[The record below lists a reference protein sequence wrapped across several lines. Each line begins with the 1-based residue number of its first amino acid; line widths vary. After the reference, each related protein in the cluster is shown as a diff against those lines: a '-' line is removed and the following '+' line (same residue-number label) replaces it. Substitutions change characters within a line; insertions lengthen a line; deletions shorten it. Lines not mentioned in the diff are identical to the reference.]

1 MKEQN
6 GFRFASAGHNLQNVY
21 FPGIKLL
28 KRTPLGLRSGL
39 RGLYWGRATGAERM
53 RRG

>member
-1 MKEQN
+1 MVLDLPVL
-6 GFRFASAGHNLQNVY
+6 GIIYRMFI